1 MIVYVA
7 FEDVTSFKDSLD
19 KVIDLFKSAS
29 GASSTL
35 PFCPNRPRDC
45 HDVKLAGSLRSGR
58 YVVFP
63 DEDFDP
69 FYVFCDMDT
78 DGGGWTIPDE
88 MVFQRREDGSTN
100 FFRTWIE
107 YHYGFGQ
114 LSGEHWLG
122 NSKLHRLTSQRSY
135 ELRVDLEDFEGEK
148 SYASYDHFAVEDE
161 RDGYRLSL
169 RGFNGTAEMR
179 PIGLTILM

>member
-1 MIVYVA
+1 
-7 FEDVTSFKDSLD
+7 
-19 KVIDLFKSAS
+19 
-29 GASSTL
+29 
-35 PFCPNRPRDC
+35 
-45 HDVKLAGSLRSGR
+45 
-58 YVVFP
+58 
-63 DEDFDP
+63 
-69 FYVFCDMDT
+69 MDT
-78 DGGGWTIPDE
+78 DGGGWT
-88 MVFQRREDGSTN
+88 VFQRREDGSTN

-169 RGFNGTAEMR
+169 RGFNGTAGDSLLYHHGQPFSTRDRDDDASKGNCAKLYSGAWWFQRCHFSNLNGKYYEGGKLSSKGTAWYHWKNTYYSVKRSEMKIR
-179 PIGLTILM
+179 PTADN